1 MEKFPTV
8 NEKQVVLLR
17 SDYNTGDVLDEGFVS
32 DVNMEQNVYTVFN
45 CIDESIAYIRSI
57 FSRRDDIEFIV
68 YDGDKKVLKY
78 ISKDNPL

>member
-1 MEKFPTV
+1 MDKFPSV

-32 DVNMEQNVYTVFN
+32 DIKMERKVYTIFN
-45 CIDESIAYIRSI
+45 CIDESMAYIKAV

-68 YDGDKKVLKY
+68 YDADKKVLKY

>member
-1 MEKFPTV
+1 MVKFPTV

-17 SDYNTGDVLDEGFVS
+17 SDYNSGDVLDEGFVS
-32 DVNMEQNVYTVFN
+32 DVNMERNVYTVFN
-45 CIDESIAYIRSI
+45 CIDESVAYIRAV
-57 FSRRDDIEFIV
+57 FSRRDDVEFIV